1 MNPQIKCNSNQNST
15 TFSCRNGKTD
25 LKIHKEVQGIL
36 SSQNILKKNRDLKIT
51 HKSMPRYSN
60 QSNVVLV
67 LIDMWISEYLSLE
80 MNPYIYGDLIFGKSP
95 KTIQ

>member
-67 LIDMWISEYLSLE
+67 LIDMRISEIVFESRNEPIHLW
-80 MNPYIYGDLIFGKSP
+80 
-95 KTIQ
+95 